1 MFPSINNSAYFI
13 IHDYSL
19 RSLGQFMVLSTSCKV
34 HFLPF
39 RTVHDFERD
48 QPLLALKVYQLASMV
63 LADGYDR

>member
-1 MFPSINNSAYFI
+1 MFVLIYDHTFFLFY
-13 IHDYSL
+13 DYYL
-19 RSLGQFMVLSTSCKV
+19 RSLGQFMVLSMSCKV

-63 LADGYDR
+63 VADGYDR